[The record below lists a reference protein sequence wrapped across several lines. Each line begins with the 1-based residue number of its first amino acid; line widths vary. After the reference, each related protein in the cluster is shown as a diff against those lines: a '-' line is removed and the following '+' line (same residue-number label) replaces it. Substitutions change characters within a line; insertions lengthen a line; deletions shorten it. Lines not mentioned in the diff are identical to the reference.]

1 MSKKKP
7 VLILITLFIA
17 AFGMVALLAF
27 LAKNTNEKKNGFK
40 RRLLTTTLKTR
51 KQVTLPVSV
60 SRIIGAQRGAIY
72 FQDNT
77 SYAVHRVTP
86 DLDSLKTITLPIASY
101 VKPNSSNQMFLTDRH
116 IYITCKNLPGIL
128 DYNLDSESVAS
139 HVLEK
144 FFGKE
149 TNFAKDQFILKTI
162 DPKTNDAPFVK
173 LNLKKEYPVI
183 EDRFSEKNGAGVF
196 ASDGLLYYDS
206 TTHLACYTYFYQN
219 GFICMDTNLNLKLT
233 ARTID
238 TITKREIKIA
248 HVGSSYTMKQ
258 PPQFVNSLGAVAGG
272 NLFLQSML
280 QADNE
285 YSLDFTEN
293 AVIDV
298 YKLINGS
305 YKGSF
310 YIPPYGGKKPR
321 QFHVI
326 DKTLYAIYGKTVIR
340 YDLDFIEDL

>member
-1 MSKKKP
+1 MRNKKP
-7 VLILITLFIA
+7 VLILLTLFLA
-17 AFGMVALLAF
+17 AFGIITLLAF
-27 LAKNTNEKKNGFK
+27 LSKNTNENKNGFK
-40 RRLLTTTLKTR
+40 RRLLTAVLKSN

-60 SRIIGAQRGAIY
+60 SRIIGSQPGAIY
-72 FQDNT
+72 FQDNAP
-77 SYAVHRVTP
+77 YAVHRTTL
-86 DLDSLKTITLPIASY
+86 DLDSLTTINLPIANY
-101 VKPNSSNQMFLTDRH
+101 VKTNSSIRMFLNGRH
-116 IYITCKNLPGIL
+116 IYNACRNLPGIL
-128 DYNLDSESVAS
+128 DYNLDSGSVDRYA
-139 HVLEK
+139 LKK

-149 TNFAKDQFILKTI
+149 ASFAKDQFILKTI
-162 DPKTNDAPFVK
+162 EPKTNDAIFVR
-173 LNLKKEYPVI
+173 LNLKSGYPAI
-183 EDRFSEKNGAGVF
+183 EDHFSERNGAGVF
-196 ASDGLLYYDS
+196 STDGILYYDS

-238 TITKREIKIA
+238 TLTKKEIKVA

-258 PPQFVNSLGAVAGG
+258 PPQFVNNLGAVAAG

-298 YKLINGS
+298 YNLINGA

-310 YIPPYGGKKPR
+310 YIPPYNGEKPH

-326 DKTLYAIYGKTVIR
+326 DKTLYAIYGKTVIL
-340 YDLDFIEDL
+340 YDLNFIEDL

>member
-7 VLILITLFIA
+7 VLILISLFLA
-17 AFGMVALLAF
+17 AFVIITLLAF
-27 LAKNTNEKKNGFK
+27 LSKNTNEKKNGFK
-40 RRLLTTTLKTR
+40 RLLLTTVLKTR
-51 KQVTLPVSV
+51 KQVTFPSDI
-60 SRIIGAQRGAIY
+60 SRIIGSQPGAIY

-77 SYAVHRVTP
+77 PYTAHRTTL
-86 DLDSLKTITLPIASY
+86 DLDSLKTINLPIATY
-101 VKPNSSNQMFLTDRH
+101 VKNNSSIRMFLNGRH
-116 IYITCKNLPGIL
+116 IYIACRNLPGIL
-128 DYNLDSESVAS
+128 DYNLDSGSVDS
-139 HVLEK
+139 YVLEK
-144 FFGKE
+144 FYGKE

-162 DPKTNDAPFVK
+162 EPKTNDAIFVK
-173 LNLKKEYPVI
+173 INLKKAHPAI
-183 EDRFSEKNGAGVF
+183 EDHFSERSGGSVF
-196 ASDGLLYYDS
+196 ATDGMLFYDS
-206 TTHLACYTYFYQN
+206 TTHMACYTYFYQN

-238 TITKREIKIA
+238 TITKREIKVA
-248 HVGSSYTMKQ
+248 HVGSSYTLKQ
-258 PPQFVNSLGAVAGG
+258 PPQFVNNLGAVAAG

-298 YKLINGS
+298 YNLINGF

-310 YIPPYGGKKPR
+310 YIPPYNGKKPH

-326 DKTLYAIYGKTVIR
+326 EKTLYAIYGKTVIL
-340 YDLDFIEDL
+340 YDLDFIQDL

>member
-1 MSKKKP
+1 MNNKKP
-7 VLILITLFIA
+7 VLTLITLFLA
-17 AFGMVALLAF
+17 AFGIITLLAF

-40 RRLLTTTLKTR
+40 RRMLTGTLKIR
-51 KQVTLPVSV
+51 KLVTLPVSV
-60 SRIIGAQRGAIY
+60 SRIIGLQPDAIY

-77 SYAVHRVTP
+77 PYAVHRTNA
-86 DLDSLKTITLPIASY
+86 DLDSLKTLTIPIPPY
-101 VKPNSSNQMFLTDRH
+101 VKANSSIRMFVRGRH
-116 IYITCKNLPGIL
+116 LYIACRNLPGIL
-128 DYNLDSESVAS
+128 DYNLDSGNVDRYG
-139 HVLEK
+139 LEK

-162 DPKTNDAPFVK
+162 EPKTNDAIFVK
-173 LNLKKEYPVI
+173 IDLKSKYPAI
-183 EDRFSEKNGAGVF
+183 EDHFTERNKQNAF
-196 ASDGLLYYDS
+196 ATDGMLYYDS

-238 TITKREIKIA
+238 TLTKREIKVA

-258 PPQFVNSLGAVAGG
+258 PPQFVNNLGAVAAGK
-272 NLFLQSML
+272 LFLESML

-298 YKLINGS
+298 YNLINGS

-310 YIPPYGGKKPR
+310 YIPPYQGKKPH

-326 DKTLYAIYGKTVIR
+326 NKTLYAIYSNTVIL
-340 YDLDFIEDL
+340 YDLGFIQDL